1 MKKTIPKLGVKGK
14 KFTNSPTIEELMG
27 LKLAPSKSLYGPK

>member
-14 KFTNSPTIEELMG
+14 QFTKSPTIEELMG
-27 LKLAPSKSLYGPK
+27 LKLAPSKSLHDPK